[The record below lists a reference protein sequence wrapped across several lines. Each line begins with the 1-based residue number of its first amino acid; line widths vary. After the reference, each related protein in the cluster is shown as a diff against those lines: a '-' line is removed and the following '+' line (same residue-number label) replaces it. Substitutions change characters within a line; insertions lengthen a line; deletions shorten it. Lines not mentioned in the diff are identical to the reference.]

1 MDRIQEI
8 DQLIAELYV
17 QPHEAVEYY
26 VEESETMMTPAQ
38 PYSSID
44 SIVEKIATLK
54 VERAH
59 WEHHK

>member
-8 DQLIAELYV
+8 DQLIAELYI
-17 QPHEAVEYY
+17 QLHEAVEYY
-26 VEESETMMTPAQ
+26 VEESEAMMTPAQ

-54 VERAH
+54 VERAY